1 MTVNHDAVGSSPTGG
16 ARSGCSVFEHPDNS
30 KLGL

>member
-16 ARSGCSVFEHPDNS
+16 ARSDRTSVLSDSFLN
-30 KLGL
+30 